1 MVCSC
6 EKYDVKVAEDREHRQ
21 DEYLGVPF
29 LELPLVLQ
37 VLFVFLPVHALNPLA
52 MARRTALRR

>member
-1 MVCSC
+1 
-6 EKYDVKVAEDREHRQ
+6 
-21 DEYLGVPF
+21 
-29 LELPLVLQ
+29 